1 MVQKLLAWAQRN
13 ERHLGALVFVGGF
26 VTDLVTFVL
35 LDISLVN
42 LLFAVY
48 LIVAAVSVFLLHTLS
63 RANRKPSLVRRILL
77 VLLPLVAQYLIGSL
91 LSGFLIFY
99 TKSSVL
105 SVSWPFIILLALIF
119 LANEWFR
126 KYKDKLIFLV
136 TLLFFTTYAYAIFAL
151 PLVLHAL
158 GPWIFILSTLLA
170 VAASSLFL
178 YLLWRTGKERLSE
191 SLMPIIGSCLALLI
205 VIVTSYFSGLVPP
218 IPLTLKE
225 GGIYHSL
232 RHEGDKYVLTT
243 EPSQAWWNLGPQ
255 IVHVTPGETIYAYTA
270 IFAPI
275 RFGTNVVHRWEW
287 FSERE
292 GTWVLKS
299 TIAFPIAGGRA
310 HGYRGYSEYSNP
322 EPGKWRVS
330 VETPNG
336 QVIGQLL
343 FSVEPVSSLPALH
356 EETH

>member
-1 MVQKLLAWAQRN
+1 MLKKLLTWAQRN
-13 ERHLGALVFVGGF
+13 ERHLGALVFIGGF
-26 VTDLVTFVL
+26 VTDLFTFVF
-35 LDISLVN
+35 LDISLVTV
-42 LLFAVY
+42 LFAAY
-48 LIVAAVSVFLLHTLS
+48 LIGAAVSVFLLHVLS
-63 RANRKPSLVRRILL
+63 GAARKPSTVRSALL
-77 VLLPLVAQYLIGSL
+77 MILPLVAQYLIGSL
-91 LSGFLIFY
+91 LSGLLIFY

-105 SVSWPFIILLALIF
+105 SVSWPFVVLLALIF
-119 LANEWFR
+119 FANEWFR
-126 KYKDKLIFLV
+126 KYKDRLIFLI
-136 TLLFFTTYAYAIFAL
+136 TLLFFTVYAYAIFAL

-158 GPWIFILSTLLA
+158 GPWIFVASTLVSVA
-170 VAASSLFL
+170 VSGMFL
-178 YLLWRTGKERLSE
+178 LLLWKTGKARLSE
-191 SLMPIIGSCLALLI
+191 SLIPIIGSCLAVLI
-205 VIVTSYFSGLVPP
+205 VMVTSYFTGLIPP

-225 GGIYHSL
+225 GGIYHTL
-232 RHEGDKYVLTT
+232 RHEAGQYVLSA
-243 EPSQAWWNLGPQ
+243 EPSRMWWEIGPQ
-255 IVHVTPGETIYAYTA
+255 MVHVTPGETIYAYTA